1 MTRRRTK
8 RKLWSYRQ
16 RLKNDA
22 LYGLMRVSFRA
33 VQFLPLRGALR
44 LLGCLAPH
52 IFFRAARRSRRQLK
66 SALPQ
71 HDSVKL
77 TRRMFVHFA
86 ESLWELSR
94 LHRSVPKLDDAAR
107 QVIDSVLAEGKGAVM
122 ISGHIGNWELIGQ
135 AIATAGYPIATI
147 AKPLYDPR
155 VTRWLRKWRTSRGLQ
170 IVWRDEGNA
179 GKTILSVLRR
189 NRLMAFL
196 IDQNT
201 KTAGDFVPFFDRP
214 AFTPTTPAAI
224 ALRTSTPIIFCW
236 HHRRHKSHIMSFER
250 IFYNQTGNRKEDI
263 LNLTAMFNERLERAI
278 RQAPEQWVWMH
289 ARWGRSRAN
298 YQLPVR

>member
-1 MTRRRTK
+1 MTRQRAKRRH
-8 RKLWSYRQ
+8 WSYRQ
-16 RLKNDA
+16 RLKNNA
-22 LYGLMRVSFRA
+22 LYGLMRVSFRTA
-33 VQFLPLRGALR
+33 QLLPLRGVLR
-44 LLGCLAPH
+44 FLGCLAPH
-52 IFFRAARRSRRQLK
+52 IFFHAARRSRRQLR
-66 SALPQ
+66 SALPKL
-71 HDSVKL
+71 DSVKL

-94 LHRSVPKLDDAAR
+94 LHRSVPELDDSAR
-107 QVIDSVLAEGKGAVM
+107 QVLDAVLAEGKGAVV

-135 AIATAGYPIATI
+135 AIAIAGYPIATI

-155 VTRWLRKWRTSRGLQ
+155 VTRWLKKWRTTRGLQ

-201 KTAGDFVPFFDRP
+201 KTAGDFVPFFGRP

-224 ALRTSTPIIFCW
+224 ALRTGAPIIFCW
-236 HHRRHKSHIMSFER
+236 HHRRAKRHKMSFER
-250 IFYNQTGNRKEDI
+250 IAYTPTGERKQDI
-263 LNLTAMFNERLERAI
+263 LNLTAMLNERLEHAI
-278 RQAPEQWVWMH
+278 RQAPEQWVWIH

-298 YQLPVR
+298 YQLSTR